1 MRSKF
6 KKINREPLF
15 LFFYKISTRMGKLE
29 NTKRYV
35 YLPVY
40 LPYLP
45 NTKSTKRKREQSE
58 IKTEP
63 IEDKPKEQKET
74 KQLKKEEKK
83 EVKKDHRYQAPV
95 AQKNAIEAKQ
105 IVLDNLKVYKPL
117 EGQDMET
124 ITLEYPGRDCREEFL
139 LAISNSPDE
148 YAPIT
153 DIYNTVQLIASECL
167 PKGTVNNFG
176 DSRIG
181 IIRNIMKACHKQIT
195 ADLKDGMLAFN
206 AVMLEL
212 KDSGVFDN
220 CEIKGPP
227 ASFDL
232 ITHIL
237 EQSYARSIA
246 PKSHLLN
253 HYEGF
258 SNNVYGEIKH
268 SFVHELIREADIKST
283 DIFLDMG
290 SGIGNVV
297 LQIAAEC
304 LCESYGIE
312 IMEIPSNFAKKQR
325 NEFLSRMRYYS
336 KPCGRIFLKQ
346 GDFLEDE
353 SISKVISKA
362 DVIFVNN
369 YAFDPALNQAILA
382 KFLDLKESAKII
394 TLKSFVPLN
403 SRQQNRRVNAIE
415 SIFTVKEYHF
425 ARNSVSWMPE
435 GGSYYIHTV
444 DRSLISSVSF
454 N

>member
-1 MRSKF
+1 
-6 KKINREPLF
+6 
-15 LFFYKISTRMGKLE
+15 
-29 NTKRYV
+29 
-35 YLPVY
+35 
-40 LPYLP
+40 
-45 NTKSTKRKREQSE
+45 
-58 IKTEP
+58 
-63 IEDKPKEQKET
+63 
-74 KQLKKEEKK
+74 
-83 EVKKDHRYQAPV
+83 
-95 AQKNAIEAKQ
+95 
-105 IVLDNLKVYKPL
+105 
-117 EGQDMET
+117 
-124 ITLEYPGRDCREEFL
+124 
-139 LAISNSPDE
+139 
-148 YAPIT
+148 
-153 DIYNTVQLIASECL
+153 
-167 PKGTVNNFG
+167 
-176 DSRIG
+176 
-181 IIRNIMKACHKQIT
+181 
-195 ADLKDGMLAFN
+195 MLAFN

-362 DVIFVNN
+362 DVIFVNK
-369 YAFDPALNQAILA
+369 YFILTQLC
-382 KFLDLKESAKII
+382 F
-394 TLKSFVPLN
+394 
-403 SRQQNRRVNAIE
+403 
-415 SIFTVKEYHF
+415 
-425 ARNSVSWMPE
+425 
-435 GGSYYIHTV
+435 
-444 DRSLISSVSF
+444 
-454 N
+454 

>member
-1 MRSKF
+1 
-6 KKINREPLF
+6 
-15 LFFYKISTRMGKLE
+15 MGTLE
-29 NTKRYV
+29 NTKRFV

-45 NTKSTKRKREQSE
+45 NTKSTKRKRESQE
-58 IKTEP
+58 F
-63 IEDKPKEQKET
+63 KP
-74 KQLKKEEKK
+74 KKEEKLDIDKQEGKSEAKVERK
-83 EVKKDHRYQAPV
+83 EGIKEEKGEKSHSVKEKQDGKGSEDKKKDKVARKDHRYKAPV
-95 AQKNAIEAKQ
+95 AQKDAIEAKQ
-105 IVLDNLKVYKPL
+105 IVLENLKVYK
-117 EGQDMET
+117 QT
-124 ITLEYPGRDCREEFL
+124 CHRQ
-139 LAISNSPDE
+139 
-148 YAPIT
+148 
-153 DIYNTVQLIASECL
+153 VAS
-167 PKGTVNNFG
+167 
-176 DSRIG
+176 
-181 IIRNIMKACHKQIT
+181 
-195 ADLKDGMLAFN
+195 DLKDGILTFN

-212 KDSGVFDN
+212 KDSQVFER

-253 HYEGF
+253 NYEGF

-268 SFVHELIREADIKST
+268 TFVHELIREANIKAT

-325 NEFLSRMRYYS
+325 NEFLSRMRYYA
-336 KPCGRIFLKQ
+336 KPCGRIYLKQ

-369 YAFDPALNQAILA
+369 YAFDPALNHSILA

-444 DRSLISSVSF
+444 DRTLISGVSF
-454 N
+454 V